1 MSDSL
6 TWEGFDWLIEP
17 SGVINEKT
25 GDRDCPFN
33 LNQLVQEQ
41 LTQFSVEYAPEP
53 MFWVDH
59 QGKITYANGA
69 TCKLLQYDRTD
80 LLNLSIH
87 DLDVYL
93 SAHPWKVCWRFLKQ
107 HKSWIFKTYYR
118 TRTGDYLPV
127 NIYAHYV
134 LIDNQDYACV
144 FVQDIY
150 SEQPANVE
158 QNHLNRVLQEAE
170 TTLIRTEKLYYE
182 LTEAIEDVFFT
193 ADFSLICTFWN
204 RASEQLT
211 GVPANR
217 AVGRSLYDLFPNLL
231 DSGIAQMYWKVIRF
245 HHMSS
250 CECEW
255 KTDKQ
260 TLHLEIRAYPSQ
272 YGILVLMKD
281 RTDYYVAEEELR
293 RQVWRERL
301 LGAIAQNI
309 RQSLNLT
316 DILKT
321 TVTEVRQLLQVDRVI
336 IYQFEPNQPCMT
348 GTVIEESIATKIPS
362 MLGWM
367 IRDPWITNLH
377 YQELYRQNRVLA
389 VEDIYALPLST
400 EHLVSLEFFQIR
412 AVMIVP
418 LFQGEQLWGV
428 LIAHHCATARRW
440 LPWEVRLLQNLANQC
455 GIAIQQAQL
464 YQRLE
469 QANQELQRL
478 ATLDGLTHIAN
489 RRHFDDY
496 LAQEWQ
502 RGIRN
507 QAPLALI
514 MADVD
519 FFKAYNDHYGHQAGD
534 DCLRRVAA
542 VLEHTVR
549 RPADLAARYGGEEFA
564 LILPNTDLAGAQKVA
579 EQLLL
584 DIANKHIAYPD
595 SPIADQ
601 LTLSL
606 GIVSL
611 VPSTDLA
618 ISTLIAIA
626 DAALYKA
633 KQDGRDRYCLY
644 TELIDPFNL
653 SNLSDRVAADANP
666 PPSD

>member
-1 MSDSL
+1 MSDNRL
-6 TWEGFDWLIEP
+6 WESFDWSIEP
-17 SGVINEKT
+17 SDWGNDTTENH
-25 GDRDCPFN
+25 DRLSD
-33 LNQLVQEQ
+33 LLIHEQ
-41 LTQFSVEYAPEP
+41 LTQFSVEYSPAPI
-53 MFWVDH
+53 FWVDRH
-59 QGKITYANGA
+59 GGVTYANGA
-69 TCKLLQYDRTD
+69 TCKLLQYNRTD
-80 LLNLSIH
+80 LLNLNVH

-93 SAHPWKVCWRFLKQ
+93 SEHPWSVCWRFLKRYK
-107 HKSWIFKTYYR
+107 KSIFKTYYR
-118 TRTGDYLPV
+118 TRTGDYLATQL
-127 NIYAHYV
+127 YARYV
-134 LIDNQDYACV
+134 LIGRHDYACV
-144 FVQDIY
+144 FVQNICT
-150 SEQPANVE
+150 EQPVSVE
-158 QNHLNRVLQEAE
+158 QNHLNQVLQETE
-170 TTLIRTEKLYYE
+170 TTLIRTEKLYQE
-182 LTEAIEDVFFT
+182 LTDTIDDVVFT
-193 ADFSLICTFWN
+193 ADFNLICTFWN
-204 RASEQLT
+204 RATEQLT
-211 GVPANR
+211 GIPAKQ

-231 DSGIAQMYWKVIRF
+231 DSGIVQLYWKVMRF
-245 HHMSS
+245 RHMSS

-260 TLHLEIRAYPSQ
+260 TLHLEIKAYPSQ

-309 RQSLNLT
+309 RQSLNLP

-336 IYQFEPNQPCMT
+336 IYQFEPNKAAMT
-348 GTVIEESIATKIPS
+348 GTVIEESIAAQIPS
-362 MLGWM
+362 MLGWI

-377 YQELYRQNRVLA
+377 YQHLYRQNRVLA
-389 VEDIYALPLST
+389 VEDIYALPLSA

-418 LFQGEQLWGV
+418 LFQCEQLWGV
-428 LIAHHCATARRW
+428 LIAHHCASARRW
-440 LPWEVRLLQNLANQC
+440 LPWEVRLLQNLATQC

-502 RGIRN
+502 RGIRD
-507 QAPLALI
+507 QSPLALI

-542 VLEHTVR
+542 VLQHTVH
-549 RPADLAARYGGEEFA
+549 RPADLVARYGGEEFA
-564 LILPNTDLAGAQKVA
+564 LILPNTDLAGARKVA
-579 EQLLL
+579 EQVLL
-584 DIANKHIAYPD
+584 DVSSKHIPYPD
-595 SPIADQ
+595 SPISDQ

-606 GIVSL
+606 GVVSL
-611 VPSTDLA
+611 VPTTDLVTA
-618 ISTLIAIA
+618 TLIAIA

-644 TELIDPFNL
+644 TELLDPFNL
-653 SNLSDRVAADANP
+653 SNLADNTAADNQSSA
-666 PPSD
+666 